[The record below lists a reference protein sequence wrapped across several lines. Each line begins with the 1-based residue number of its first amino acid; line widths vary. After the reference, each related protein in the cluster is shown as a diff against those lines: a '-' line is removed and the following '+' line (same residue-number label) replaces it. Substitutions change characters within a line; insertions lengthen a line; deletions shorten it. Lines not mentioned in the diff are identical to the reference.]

1 MRLDVVRQGV
11 WAASIEDRAGGLAER
26 LESLAQAGANLE
38 FVIARRSPD
47 KQGSGVVFVTPIK
60 GAKQIKA
67 ARQAGF
73 AKASSLH
80 SLRVSANDK
89 PGLGA
94 RLTRELAEAGISLR
108 GFSGAAIGRR
118 AVFNLAFDSSADATK
133 AMRRLG
139 KIS

>member
-1 MRLDVVRQGV
+1 MKLDVVRQEV
-11 WAASIEDRAGGLAER
+11 WAACIEGRAGGLAER
-26 LESLAQAGANLE
+26 LQPLAQAGVNLE
-38 FVIARRSPD
+38 FIIARRSSE
-47 KQGSGVVFVTPIK
+47 KKGTGVVFVTPIK
-60 GAKQIKA
+60 GARQIKA

-89 PGLGA
+89 PELA
-94 RLTRELAEAGISLR
+94 ACLTRELAEVGISLR
-108 GFSGAAIGRR
+108 GFSGAAVGRR
-118 AVFNLAFDSSADATK
+118 AVFNLAFNSSEDATK